1 MAGEYE
7 HIKGKGNRFSS
18 TNQPKNRGRKPKL
31 YNIAASGYKV
41 SKEEFAE
48 TANYVMQLPKEEA
61 MKLAEKADTPMWV
74 VLIIRSL
81 YKSASK
87 GDMRQLLDLAK
98 MMGFDAPMELKIQK
112 DCDGMSRDDV
122 IKELERLEKL
132 HNKE

>member
-1 MAGEYE
+1 MANKRIAEDG
-7 HIKGKGNRFSS
+7 IKTRFTSK
-18 TNQPKNRGRKPKL
+18 NQPKNSGRKPKL
-31 YNIAASGYKV
+31 YNIAAAGYKV
-41 SKEEFAE
+41 SKEEFAD

-98 MMGFDAPMELKIQK
+98 MMGFDAPTELKIQK
-112 DCDGMSRDDV
+112 DSDGMSRDDV